1 MMVWS
6 WVASLTITLSRFCA
20 AWHFAML
27 CGSLFLHWHAC
38 HRLCNEHSEESGAS
52 SNALTTHWEKN
63 QSHIRKSNRASGTQ
77 LQISQEIMYMINA
90 IVFFLI
96 KINNQLSL
104 DLRFCDMFAKA
115 RFIFNFKKN
124 LFIFYF
130 TILYWFCHISTWIH
144 HWCTRVPNPEPP
156 SHLPPCT
163 IPLGYPT
170 APAPSIMYPASNLDW
185 QFVSYMI
192 LYMFQCHSPKSSH
205 PLPLPQS
212 PKDYSIHLCLFCCL
226 AYRVTITNF
235 LNSIYMR

>member
-1 MMVWS
+1 MMLHLNLDVEESKNSDQAADWLGCAQSRIQSMAFSGQVTGWPPAKTPKFHLVRQLCKWASIQVTAGIKGIWDLCLIKYAGSLKITTKQSIEMCKRDLSGILSNVGECKKMMVWS

-63 QSHIRKSNRASGTQ
+63 QSHIRKSSRASGTQ

-115 RFIFNFKKN
+115 RFIFNF
-124 LFIFYF
+124 
-130 TILYWFCHISTWIH
+130 
-144 HWCTRVPNPEPP
+144 
-156 SHLPPCT
+156 
-163 IPLGYPT
+163 
-170 APAPSIMYPASNLDW
+170 
-185 QFVSYMI
+185 
-192 LYMFQCHSPKSSH
+192 
-205 PLPLPQS
+205 
-212 PKDYSIHLCLFCCL
+212 
-226 AYRVTITNF
+226 
-235 LNSIYMR
+235 